1 MKVKLPQ
8 TGMRRYIGERLF
20 DTLARY
26 FLTNASFGMASATQ
40 ASRVELLD
48 PSSLV
53 LCYGLAVYQARE
65 TDCTY

>member
-1 MKVKLPQ
+1 
-8 TGMRRYIGERLF
+8 MRRYIGERLF

-48 PSSLV
+48 PFSLV

-65 TDCTY
+65 TDCAY